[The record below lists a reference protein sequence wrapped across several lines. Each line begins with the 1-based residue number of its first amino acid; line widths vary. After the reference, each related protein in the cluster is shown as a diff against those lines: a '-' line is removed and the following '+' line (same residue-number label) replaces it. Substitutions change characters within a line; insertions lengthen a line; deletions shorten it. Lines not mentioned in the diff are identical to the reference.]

1 MYSLLGLYD
10 LKTVKQ
16 GSLAKQLYE
25 SGLESLQAL
34 LPLYDSGSGT
44 FYDLRHFTMKTA
56 PKGARWDY
64 HSTHVN
70 QLLLFATIEK
80 DIKIFR
86 ETAERWRGYMT
97 GQRSSHN

>member
-1 MYSLLGLYD
+1 MSILKSRMYFLR
-10 LKTVKQ
+10 
-16 GSLAKQLYE
+16 
-25 SGLESLQAL
+25 GLESLQAL

-70 QLLLFATIEK
+70 QLLALHSIEK
-80 DIKIFR
+80 HIKLFK
-86 ETAERWRGYMT
+86 ETAERFG
-97 GQRSSHN
+97 SC